1 MIDILKARE
10 AFKEYI
16 KNYDINNGKIQ
27 LKVAHIQRVARISKE
42 LATKLNLNEEDI
54 KLAELIGMLHD
65 IGRFEQAKQ
74 YNTFVDKNSINHG
87 QYGVKILFEDGLIR
101 NFIENDKYDK
111 IIYQAIINHNTTSV
125 PNGLTPEEELHSKI
139 VRDADKTDIYYAL
152 TTENIQDIYC
162 TDDMSNDLIKDEIMK
177 EFKENHHINYK
188 IIDTAAEAMVSHI
201 CYAFDF
207 NYKYGLEIVKRN
219 DYIDKLANK
228 YRFNNIDT
236 YNKIQECAKIANEF
250 IEKTLK

>member
-1 MIDILKARE
+1 MIDILKARR
-10 AFKEYI
+10 AFKEYV
-16 KNYDINNGKIQ
+16 KNYDISNGKIQ
-27 LKVAHIQRVARISKE
+27 LKIEHIQRVARISKE

-101 NFIENDKYDK
+101 NFIEDDKYDK
-111 IIYQAIINHNTTSV
+111 IIYQAIINHNTKEV
-125 PNGLTPEEELHSKI
+125 PEGLSAKEKLHSKI
-139 VRDADKTDIYYAL
+139 IRDADKTDIYYAL
-152 TTENIQDIYC
+152 ITEDIQDVYC
-162 TDDMSNDLIKDEIMK
+162 TDDMSNDIIKDEIMR
-177 EFKENHHINYK
+177 EFKQNHQINYQ

-201 CYAFDF
+201 AYVFDF

-219 DYIDKLANK
+219 DYINKLANK
-228 YRFNNIDT
+228 YKFNNIDT

-250 IEKTLK
+250 IEETLK